1 MAAIEIK
8 KDYEGFEGKKLMRK
22 KKEKKNLKIKKT
34 NIRGD
39 MNRIKKQISQLW
51 QRLKTIKTLNH

>member
-22 KKEKKNLKIKKT
+22 KKREKKFKNQENQHKRGHEQNKETNQSIMAEIKD
-34 NIRGD
+34 NQ
-39 MNRIKKQISQLW
+39 NS
-51 QRLKTIKTLNH
+51 